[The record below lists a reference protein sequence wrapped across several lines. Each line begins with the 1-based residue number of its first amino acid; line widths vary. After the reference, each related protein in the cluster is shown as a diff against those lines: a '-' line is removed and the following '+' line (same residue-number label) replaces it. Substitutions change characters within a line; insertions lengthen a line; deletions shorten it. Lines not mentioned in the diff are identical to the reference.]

1 VIVTDA
7 VGAYLA
13 ELRQP
18 PDPVLAEMEEHGQR
32 ESVPIVVPETGQF
45 LYVLALAAKARRVV
59 EVGTAIGVSTLYLAR
74 AVAPQGT
81 VISFEIDEE
90 RQAAAR
96 DYLTRAG
103 LADNVDLRLKDAK
116 TGLKELQGPVD
127 LAFIDGAKLEYADY
141 LAALRPLLGSGSIL
155 TVDNVLMS
163 GTVAENRSD
172 GHWSEE
178 HIGRAREFNARLS
191 EDEDFATSLL
201 PLGDGLLVAVHR

>member
-18 PDPVLAEMEEHGQR
+18 PDPVLAEMEEHGER

-74 AVAPQGT
+74 AVAPAGT
-81 VISFEIDEE
+81 VISFEIDAE

-96 DYLTRAG
+96 EYLSRAG
-103 LADNVDLRLKDAK
+103 LADNVDLRLKDARA
-116 TGLKELQGPVD
+116 GLKELQRPVD
-127 LAFIDGAKLEYADY
+127 LAFIDGVKLEYADY
-141 LAALRPLLGSGSIL
+141 LGAVRPLLETGSVL
-155 TVDNVLMS
+155 AVDNVLMS
-163 GTVAENRSD
+163 GTVPENRSD
-172 GHWSEE
+172 GHWSET
-178 HIGRAREFNARLS
+178 HIGRVREFNARLTQ
-191 EDEDFATSLL
+191 DDDFATSVL
-201 PLGDGLLVAVHR
+201 PIGDGLLVAVHR